1 VKTVHRWWTI
11 AIPLAVVVQIALVGV
26 GSFHGSTAVNDKFGD
41 KVPPVCSSHC
51 GKAFDKSYGN
61 WFIPHVAFGYILVL
75 SVLLYAV
82 FSLAT
87 RDRRLM
93 KMGGITAGLFIAQV
107 LLAFLAYGVNALG
120 WLHPL
125 NALLILGYTGRN
137 AYEAWNVRS
146 GVAAVPATATA

>member
-11 AIPLAVVVQIALVGV
+11 VIPFAVVVQITLVGV
-26 GSFHGSTAVNDKFGD
+26 GAFHASTLVDDKFGD
-41 KVPPVCSSHC
+41 KIPPPCNSAC

-61 WFIPHVAFGYILVL
+61 WFDPHVAFGYILVL

-87 RDRRLM
+87 RDKRLM
-93 KMGGITAGLFIAQV
+93 KMGGITAGLFIIQL
-107 LLAFLAYGVNALG
+107 LLAYLAYGVNALG

-137 AYEAWNVRS
+137 AYRAWQERPAMQ
-146 GVAAVPATATA
+146 AAPAPA